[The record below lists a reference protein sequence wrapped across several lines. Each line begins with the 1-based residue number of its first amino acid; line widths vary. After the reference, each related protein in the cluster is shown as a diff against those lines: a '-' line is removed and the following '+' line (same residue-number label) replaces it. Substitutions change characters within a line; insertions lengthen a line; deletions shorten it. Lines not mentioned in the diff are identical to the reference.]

1 CRERKVRCSGLCPC
15 TNCVRRSAEC
25 VFDQEDRKVLVSE
38 RHVPTHR
45 FARLLNQLKRKVE
58 LAERDSSPSSRK
70 RKQKESNDTRNC
82 EQYIESNDERGEDIL
97 PRMRNPLTT
106 TAAKFVTDPQGRRP
120 VLVAG
125 QIPDRSNDIGF
136 LGPSSTWAYGRQVMS
151 MIREYLNQDVS
162 PLVPLN
168 TNGQALTLEF
178 PGEKQLGGTISM
190 DNLPSLDYAI
200 YLTNTVKFH
209 ISQTYHLTNR
219 VSVTDFSLSMT
230 MGRAH

>member
-1 CRERKVRCSGLCPC
+1 
-15 TNCVRRSAEC
+15 
-25 VFDQEDRKVLVSE
+25 
-38 RHVPTHR
+38 
-45 FARLLNQLKRKVE
+45 
-58 LAERDSSPSSRK
+58 
-70 RKQKESNDTRNC
+70 
-82 EQYIESNDERGEDIL
+82 
-97 PRMRNPLTT
+97 M
-106 TAAKFVTDPQGRRP
+106 
-120 VLVAG
+120 LVAG

-168 TNGQALTLEF
+168 TDGQALPLEF